1 MHAPHLGLARR
12 LGNAWRV
19 PLLGALLCVILSGQW
34 PHAYG
39 QLDFDEQQVRQ
50 NIPRQYGVAGV
61 RNAEKWLDWLKQI
74 QGVPESQLLS
84 LVNNYWNTHVMAAED
99 MDIWGREDYWATPL
113 ESLVRQAGDCE
124 DYVIGKYFSL
134 LHAGVPAEKLRLI
147 YVRAQMGAGS
157 IAHMVL
163 GYYSAPDAEPLLLDN
178 LTGSIRPASQRP
190 DLRPVFSFN
199 SQGVYVAGAPTR
211 SVDGIGHWRGLLEK
225 MRKEGFRP

>member
-1 MHAPHLGLARR
+1 MYGLGLGLVGRPSS
-12 LGNAWRV
+12 AWRV
-19 PLLGALLCVILSGQW
+19 VLLSLALSLALSW
-34 PHAYG
+34 PWPQAYSG
-39 QLDFDEQQVRQ
+39 LEFNEQQVRQ
-50 NIPRQYGVAGV
+50 SIPRQFGAAGV
-61 RNAEKWLDWLKQI
+61 SNVEKWLDWLTHI
-74 QGVPESQLLS
+74 QGVPELQLLS

-99 MDIWGREDYWATPL
+99 SNVWGREDYWATPL
-113 ESLVRQAGDCE
+113 ESLARQAGDCE
-124 DYVIGKYFSL
+124 DYVIGKYFTL

-147 YVRAQMGAGS
+147 YVRAQVGAGS

-163 GYYSAPDAEPLLLDN
+163 GYYATPDAEPLLLDN

-225 MRKEGFRP
+225 MRKEGFKP

>member
-1 MHAPHLGLARR
+1 MYGLGLGLVGRPSS
-12 LGNAWRV
+12 AWRV
-19 PLLGALLCVILSGQW
+19 VLLSLALSLALSW
-34 PHAYG
+34 PWPQAYSG
-39 QLDFDEQQVRQ
+39 LEFNEQQVRQ
-50 NIPRQYGVAGV
+50 SIPRQFGAAGV
-61 RNAEKWLDWLKQI
+61 SNVEKWLDWLTHI

-99 MDIWGREDYWATPL
+99 SNVWGREDYWATPL
-113 ESLVRQAGDCE
+113 ESLARQAGDCE
-124 DYVIGKYFSL
+124 DYVIGKYFTL

-147 YVRAQMGAGS
+147 YVRAQVGAGS

-163 GYYSAPDAEPLLLDN
+163 GYYATPDAEPLLLDN

-225 MRKEGFRP
+225 MRKEGFKP